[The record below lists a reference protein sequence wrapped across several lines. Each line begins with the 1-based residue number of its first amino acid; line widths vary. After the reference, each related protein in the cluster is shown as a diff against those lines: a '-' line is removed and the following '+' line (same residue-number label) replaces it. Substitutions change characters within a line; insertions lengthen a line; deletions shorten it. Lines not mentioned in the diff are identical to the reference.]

1 MSYNTEEFYAELYK
15 TLDKDDEYDDCCLI
29 TGEKLDEKS
38 VKLDCGHAFNY
49 APLFKDVL
57 NHKQKFNVMET
68 KLGAVQLNEIRCP
81 YCRTKQP
88 GVLPFHAELGFEKTN
103 GINAYAE
110 PTQCCFMSPNP
121 NFLENEPEHP
131 LLNFKLLQCRC
142 RGVAFDKPFYCLKH
156 ERIVVKREKALAKEQ
171 EKVAKE
177 QAKVAKEQAKVAKE
191 EAKMEKAQL
200 ALQKKIAKEQE
211 KVAKEQEKLKKILEK
226 EYTRLAKENAKKL
239 AKDNKQI

>member
-1 MSYNTEEFYAELYK
+1 MSYNTEDFYAELYK

-29 TGEKLDEKS
+29 TGEKLAEKS
-38 VKLDCGHAFNY
+38 VKLGCGHAFNY
-49 APLFKDVL
+49 VPLFKDVL
-57 NHKQKFNVMET
+57 NHKNKFNVMET
-68 KLGAVQLNEIRCP
+68 KLGSVQLNEIRCP

-142 RGVAFDKPFYCLKH
+142 KGVAFDKPFYCLKH

-171 EKVAKE
+171 
-177 QAKVAKEQAKVAKE
+177 AKVVKEQAKVAKE

-200 ALQKKIAKEQE
+200 ALQNKIAKEQE
-211 KVAKEQEKLKKILEK
+211 RVAKEQEKLEK
-226 EYTRLAKENAKKL
+226 VYTRLAKENAKKF